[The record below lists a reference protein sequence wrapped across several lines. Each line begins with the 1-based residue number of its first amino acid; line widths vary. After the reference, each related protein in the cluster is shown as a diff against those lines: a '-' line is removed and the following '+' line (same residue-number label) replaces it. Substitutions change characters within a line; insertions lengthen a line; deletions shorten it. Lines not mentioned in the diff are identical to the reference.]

1 VSRPPPRPEEADPV
15 GLGGNGDRA
24 PEERKGELIR
34 DATPV
39 RSNEGDGIHDELI
52 NAVLLY
58 AICTDDT
65 RTHLQESLRN
75 AEDVRGPSEWEEPS
89 SRRSRGMN
97 GDVAAEDV
105 EENLSDDIGVL
116 DWVGLKRMLGDVEG
130 KKKSFALSVN
140 SCLLGFSRV
149 LVSIM
154 YLLN

>member
-105 EENLSDDIGVL
+105 EENLSEDIGGE
-116 DWVGLKRMLGDVEG
+116 DGHGEADE
-130 KKKSFALSVN
+130 
-140 SCLLGFSRV
+140 
-149 LVSIM
+149 
-154 YLLN
+154 